1 MCIVV
6 CEDMFLINSNYTM
19 IFLVGLH
26 LSMNCGCGV
35 QNHVIFKIFWTLEY
49 YQMGVLHIKLV
60 HAVVKVTKV
69 DPRLVK
75 ALRTERK

>member
-1 MCIVV
+1 MV
-6 CEDMFLINSNYTM
+6 
-19 IFLVGLH
+19 FLVGFTPLH
-26 LSMNCGCGV
+26 ELWSGV

-49 YQMGVLHIKLV
+49 YQMGVLHIELV
-60 HAVVKVTKV
+60 HGVVKVTKV

>member
-1 MCIVV
+1 MYSMKSEYTIK
-6 CEDMFLINSNYTM
+6 FL
-19 IFLVGLH
+19 LDLH
-26 LSMNCGCGV
+26 LFMNCGCGV
-35 QNHVIFKIFWTLEY
+35 QNHVIFKIFRTLEY

-60 HAVVKVTKV
+60 HGVVKVTKV

>member
-1 MCIVV
+1 
-6 CEDMFLINSNYTM
+6 M
-19 IFLVGLH
+19 IFLVEYIH
-26 LSMNCGCGV
+26 FFMNCGCGV
-35 QNHVIFKIFWTLEY
+35 QNHVIFKIFRTLEY

-60 HAVVKVTKV
+60 HRVGKVTKV

>member
-1 MCIVV
+1 
-6 CEDMFLINSNYTM
+6 
-19 IFLVGLH
+19 
-26 LSMNCGCGV
+26 MNCGCGV

-60 HAVVKVTKV
+60 HGVVKVTKV

>member
-1 MCIVV
+1 
-6 CEDMFLINSNYTM
+6 
-19 IFLVGLH
+19 
-26 LSMNCGCGV
+26 MNCGCGV

-60 HAVVKVTKV
+60 QGVVKVTKV